1 MKCQNYDQYEY
12 ISQRYK
18 KTDTFDEHDHLMTKK
33 PEKTLDGG
41 QYTGCVVG
49 QFNTNV

>member
-1 MKCQNYDQYEY
+1 MKCQIYDQYEY

-18 KTDTFDEHDHLMTKK
+18 KADEHDHLMTKK

-41 QYTGCVVG
+41 QYTGRVVG